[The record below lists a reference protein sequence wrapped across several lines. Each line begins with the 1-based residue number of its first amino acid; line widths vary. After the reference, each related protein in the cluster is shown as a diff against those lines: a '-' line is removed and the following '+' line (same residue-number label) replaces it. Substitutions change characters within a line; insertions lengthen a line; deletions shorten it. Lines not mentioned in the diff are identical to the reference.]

1 MAVAFFGREDFR
13 FEMYFAHPEE
23 DSTLNLLQT
32 V

>member
-13 FEMYFAHPEE
+13 FEMYFAQREE
-23 DSTLNLLQT
+23 DSTLNILQT